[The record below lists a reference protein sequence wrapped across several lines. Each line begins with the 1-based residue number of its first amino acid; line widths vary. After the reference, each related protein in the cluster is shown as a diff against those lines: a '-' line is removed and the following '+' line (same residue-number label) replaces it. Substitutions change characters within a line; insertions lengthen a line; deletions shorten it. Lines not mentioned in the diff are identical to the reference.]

1 MHGAHTKGANLILDT
16 TTQDQIG
23 ALLLT
28 LESLFHANLAQCLAY
43 LLCTYLFA
51 MHVIK
56 TQVLYCGF
64 KTIGTT
70 QSDWVQISSPTLLA
84 IILTT
89 TFQCI
94 YECLGDLLKHRLW
107 LSRSGLGL
115 DILHFQCQVMPI
127 LLVHR
132 PLFEYQRL
140 LLEPSSLNLGFILLS
155 LMRLL
160 KLPIL
165 WPHARLIASQS
176 ISRTQTSAFQF
187 LVHSVLVRIPWACYR
202 KYLHRSLKHGK
213 HLIYVSCFTITITK
227 KWMYVSQDVGSTRCQ

>member
-1 MHGAHTKGANLILDT
+1 MQTPHVIKGLFFKHGAHTKGANLILDT

-23 ALLLT
+23 VLLLT
-28 LESLFHANLAQCLAY
+28 LESLFRANLAQCLD

-51 MHVIK
+51 RHLIK
-56 TQVLYCGF
+56 TRVLYCGF

-70 QSDWVQISSPTLLA
+70 QSDWVQISSSTLLA

-107 LSRSGLGL
+107 LNRSRLGP

-140 LLEPSSLNLGFILLS
+140 LLEPSSLNLAFILLS
-155 LMRLL
+155 LMRVL

-176 ISRTQTSAFQF
+176 MSRTQTSAFQC
-187 LVHSVLVRIPWACYR
+187 LLHRVLVRIPWACHR
-202 KYLHRSLKHGK
+202 KYLHRSLRHGK
-213 HLIYVSCFTITITK
+213 HLI
-227 KWMYVSQDVGSTRCQ
+227 